1 MQLHIQ
7 EAVFSLHIY
16 FCKQVA
22 QNAAMLENF
31 VASIERHQAAVSAR
45 FEAFCMEKLQNE
57 YSSGIV
63 SGPNMKQLIVFNQLY
78 AASEI
83 GICMALGI
91 STVALLIQLNHNALC
106 LLILVL
112 ALFDDP

>member
-1 MQLHIQ
+1 LN
-7 EAVFSLHIY
+7 
-16 FCKQVA
+16 QVA
-22 QNAAMLENF
+22 QNAAMFENF

-78 AASEI
+78 AAAEVR
-83 GICMALGI
+83 IC
-91 STVALLIQLNHNALC
+91 T
-106 LLILVL
+106 
-112 ALFDDP
+112 